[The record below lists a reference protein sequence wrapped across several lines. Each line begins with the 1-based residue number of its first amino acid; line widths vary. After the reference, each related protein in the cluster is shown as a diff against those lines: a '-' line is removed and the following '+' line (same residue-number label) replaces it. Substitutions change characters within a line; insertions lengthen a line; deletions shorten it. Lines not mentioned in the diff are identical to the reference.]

1 MQLGMV
7 GLGRMGGNMTRRL
20 LRGGHH
26 VIVYDRSSEAVD
38 ELIKDGAAGSPTLY
52 DLVTG
57 LEAPRTV
64 WVMVPAGDATE
75 RTVGELAEL
84 LSRGDTIIDGG
95 NTYFKD
101 DVVRAEK
108 LAARNLHYIDVG
120 TSGGVWGL
128 ERGYCM
134 TIGGPAEIV
143 ERLDPLFETLA
154 PGPGEGGAVDGRD
167 PPDSDDSNDVPDSTD
182 ADGTTDASGS
192 NDEPGSP
199 DANDASDSND
209 APASNARKGYVH
221 VGPAGAGH
229 FVKMI
234 HNGIEY
240 GMMQAFAEGLEILR
254 ESGSDRVDPRHRYDL
269 DLHAIAEV
277 WRHGSVV
284 SSWLLDLLE
293 IALREDR
300 NLSAW
305 SGYVRDSGEGRWTV
319 QTAIEEDVP
328 AHVLTASLFTRF
340 QSRQDESYAMR
351 VLSALR
357 HQFGGHVEQNENGR
371 RP

>member
-1 MQLGMV
+1 MKLGMV

-20 LRGGHH
+20 LRGGHE
-26 VIVYDRSSEAVD
+26 VVVYDRSGEAVG
-38 ELIKDGAAGSPTLY
+38 EMVTAGAAGSSSLR
-52 DLVTG
+52 DLVGG
-57 LEAPRTV
+57 LEAPRAV

-75 RTVGELAEL
+75 RAIDELAGL
-84 LSRGDTIIDGG
+84 LSPGDTVIDGG

-101 DVVRAEK
+101 DVARAEK

-154 PGPGEGGAVDGRD
+154 PGPWEGGEANGRD
-167 PPDSDDSNDVPDSTD
+167 APGPDAHDSSDSSE
-182 ADGTTDASGS
+182 A
-192 NDEPGSP
+192 PGSK
-199 DANDASDSND
+199 
-209 APASNARKGYVH
+209 APRGYVH

-254 ESGSDRVDPRHRYDL
+254 ESGSDRVAPSHRYDL
-269 DLHAIAEV
+269 DLHDIAEV

-293 IALREDR
+293 ISLREDR
-300 NLSAW
+300 DLSGY
-305 SGYVRDSGEGRWTV
+305 SGYVQDSGEGRWTV

-340 QSRQDESYAMR
+340 QSRQEESYAAR

-357 HQFGGHVEQNENGR
+357 HQFGGHVEQTRNGGG
-371 RP
+371 P

>member
-20 LRGGHH
+20 LRGGHE
-26 VIVYDRSSEAVD
+26 VVAYDRDSAAVGQA
-38 ELIKDGAAGSPTLY
+38 EKEGATGASTLR
-52 DLVTG
+52 DLVAG
-57 LEAPRTV
+57 LHAPRAV
-64 WVMVPAGDATE
+64 WVMVPAGDVTE
-75 RTVGELAEL
+75 RTIDELAEAL
-84 LSRGDTIIDGG
+84 FPGDTVIDGG

-101 DVVRAEK
+101 DVARAEK
-108 LAARNLHYIDVG
+108 LSARKLHYVDVG

-143 ERLDPLFETLA
+143 ERLDPLFRTLA
-154 PGPGEGGAVDGRD
+154 PGPGKDGEAPGRD
-167 PPDSDDSNDVPDSTD
+167 ASGP
-182 ADGTTDASGS
+182 TDASGS
-192 NDEPGSP
+192 TDAPGSADTP
-199 DANDASDSND
+199 GSTDDAGSTEASDSTHTPVSAD
-209 APASNARKGYVH
+209 AADSNARKGYVH

-269 DLHAIAEV
+269 DLHDIAEV

-293 IALREDR
+293 ISLREDR
-300 NLSAW
+300 DLSAY
-305 SGYVRDSGEGRWTV
+305 SGYVQDSGEGRWTV

-340 QSRQDESYAMR
+340 QSRQDDSYAAR

-357 HQFGGHVEQNENGR
+357 HQFGGHVEQKRNGGG
-371 RP
+371 P

>member
-20 LRGGHH
+20 LRGGHE
-26 VIVYDRSSEAVD
+26 VVVYDPNEEAVILA
-38 ELIKDGAAGSPTLY
+38 EKEGANGASTLR
-52 DLVTG
+52 DLVDG
-57 LEAPRTV
+57 LATPRTV
-64 WVMVPAGDATE
+64 WVMVPAGETTE
-75 RTVGELAEL
+75 KAVDELAGL
-84 LSRGDTIIDGG
+84 LSPGDTVIDGG

-101 DVVRAEK
+101 DVARSEALASRK
-108 LAARNLHYIDVG
+108 LNYVDVG

-134 TIGGPAEIV
+134 TIGGPAEVV
-143 ERLDPLFETLA
+143 ERLDPLFSTLA
-154 PGPGEGGAVDGRD
+154 PGPGT
-167 PPDSDDSNDVPDSTD
+167 N
-182 ADGTTDASGS
+182 ASR
-192 NDEPGSP
+192 E
-199 DANDASDSND
+199 SND
-209 APASNARKGYVH
+209 APESGGAPGSSARKGYVH

-254 ESGSDRVDPRHRYDL
+254 ESGSCRVDPRHRYDL
-269 DLHAIAEV
+269 DLHDIAEV

-293 IALREDR
+293 ISLREDR
-300 NLSAW
+300 DLSAY
-305 SGYVRDSGEGRWTV
+305 SGYVQDSGEGRWTV

-340 QSRQDESYAMR
+340 ESRQENSYAMR

-357 HQFGGHVEQNENGR
+357 HQFGGHVEQKKSGGE
-371 RP
+371 P

>member
-20 LRGGHH
+20 LRGGHE
-26 VIVYDRSSEAVD
+26 VVVYDRSIEAVRQMEKEGAKGGLTLHD
-38 ELIKDGAAGSPTLY
+38 LIAGLH
-52 DLVTG
+52 
-57 LEAPRTV
+57 APRAV

-75 RTVGELAEL
+75 KAIDELAGL
-84 LSRGDTIIDGG
+84 LSPGDTVIDGG
-95 NTYFKD
+95 NSYFKD
-101 DVVRAEK
+101 DVARADR
-108 LAARNLHYIDVG
+108 LSARELHYIDVG

-143 ERLDPLFETLA
+143 EHLDPLFRTLA
-154 PGPGEGGAVDGRD
+154 PGPGLDD
-167 PPDSDDSNDVPDSTD
+167 PPGASDT
-182 ADGTTDASGS
+182 
-192 NDEPGSP
+192 PGSR
-199 DANDASDSND
+199 
-209 APASNARKGYVH
+209 ARNGYVH

-240 GMMQAFAEGLEILR
+240 GMMQSFAEGLEILR
-254 ESGSDRVDPRHRYDL
+254 EAASDRVDPRHRYDL
-269 DLHAIAEV
+269 DLHDIAEV

-293 IALREDR
+293 IALREDLS
-300 NLSAW
+300 LSAY
-305 SGYVRDSGEGRWTV
+305 SGYVQDSGEGRWTV

-340 QSRQDESYAMR
+340 QSRQENSYAAR

-357 HQFGGHVEQNENGR
+357 HQFGGHVELKKTAGG
-371 RP
+371 P

>member
-20 LRGGHH
+20 LRGGHE
-26 VIVYDRSSEAVD
+26 VVAYDRDSEAVGRA
-38 ELIKDGAAGSPTLY
+38 EKDGAAGASTLRE
-52 DLVTG
+52 LVAG
-57 LEAPRTV
+57 LQAPRAV
-64 WVMVPAGDATE
+64 WVMVPAGEVTE
-75 RTVGELAEL
+75 RTIDELAG
-84 LSRGDTIIDGG
+84 SMRPGDTVIDGG

-101 DVVRAEK
+101 DVARAGK
-108 LAARNLHYIDVG
+108 LAARGLHYVDVG

-143 ERLDPLFETLA
+143 GRLDPLFRTLA
-154 PGPGEGGAVDGRD
+154 PGPGPRDDAGAADASGTTAT
-167 PPDSDDSNDVPDSTD
+167 PGSTD
-182 ADGTTDASGS
+182 AAGTTATSGTV
-192 NDEPGSP
+192 DTPGL
-199 DANDASDSND
+199 
-209 APASNARKGYVH
+209 NARNGYVH

-254 ESGSDRVDPRHRYDL
+254 ESGSGRVDPRHRYDL
-269 DLHAIAEV
+269 DLHDIAEV

-293 IALREDR
+293 ISLREDR
-300 NLSAW
+300 DLSAY
-305 SGYVRDSGEGRWTV
+305 SGYVQDSGEGRWTV

-340 QSRQDESYAMR
+340 QSRQDDSYAMR

-357 HQFGGHVEQNENGR
+357 HQFGGHVEQKRNGGG
-371 RP
+371 P

>member
-20 LRGGHH
+20 LRGGHE
-26 VIVYDRSSEAVD
+26 VVVYDHSDEAVGQA
-38 ELIKDGAAGSPTLY
+38 EQAGAVGASTLHG
-52 DLVTG
+52 LVAA
-57 LEAPRTV
+57 LHPPRSV

-75 RTVGELAEL
+75 RAVDDLSGL
-84 LSRGDTIIDGG
+84 LSPGDTVIDGG

-101 DVVRAEK
+101 DVDRAEQ
-108 LAARNLHYIDVG
+108 LSDRGLHFVDVG

-143 ERLDPLFETLA
+143 EHLDPLFDTLA
-154 PGPGEGGAVDGRD
+154 PGPGLDTGQDDGQ
-167 PPDSDDSNDVPDSTD
+167 
-182 ADGTTDASGS
+182 
-192 NDEPGSP
+192 
-199 DANDASDSND
+199 
-209 APASNARKGYVH
+209 ARRGYVH

-269 DLHAIAEV
+269 DLHGIAEV

-293 IALREDR
+293 IALREDGD
-300 NLSAW
+300 LSAY
-305 SGYVRDSGEGRWTV
+305 SGYVQDSGEGRWTV

-340 QSRQDESYAMR
+340 QSRQEQSYAMR

-357 HQFGGHVEQNENGR
+357 HQFGGHVEQKKAGGG
-371 RP
+371 P

>member
-20 LRGGHH
+20 LRGGHE
-26 VIVYDRSSEAVD
+26 VVVYDHSAEAVGQA
-38 ELIKDGAAGSPTLY
+38 EQAGAVGASTLHG
-52 DLVTG
+52 LVSA
-57 LEAPRTV
+57 LRPPRSV

-75 RTVGELAEL
+75 RAVDELSGL
-84 LSRGDTIIDGG
+84 LSPGDTVIDGG

-101 DVVRAEK
+101 DVARAER
-108 LAARNLHYIDVG
+108 LSARGLHYVDVG

-143 ERLDPLFETLA
+143 ERLDPLFDTLA
-154 PGPGEGGAVDGRD
+154 SGPGQISGDAGQDAASATRQSCDAAESTATLPSTGM
-167 PPDSDDSNDVPDSTD
+167 PPST
-182 ADGTTDASGS
+182 
-192 NDEPGSP
+192 
-199 DANDASDSND
+199 
-209 APASNARKGYVH
+209 ARRGYVH

-254 ESGSDRVDPRHRYDL
+254 ESGSDRVDPRHRFDL

-300 NLSAW
+300 ELSAY
-305 SGYVRDSGEGRWTV
+305 SGYVQDSGEGRWTV

-340 QSRQDESYAMR
+340 QSRQEQSYAMR

-357 HQFGGHVEQNENGR
+357 HQFGGHVEQKKTGGG
-371 RP
+371 P

>member
-20 LRGGHH
+20 LRGGHE
-26 VIVYDRSSEAVD
+26 VVAYDRDSAAIGRAEQ
-38 ELIKDGAAGSPTLY
+38 EGATGASTLR
-52 DLVTG
+52 DLVAG
-57 LEAPRTV
+57 LHAPRAV
-64 WVMVPAGDATE
+64 WVMVPAGDVTE
-75 RTVGELAEL
+75 RTIDELAEAL
-84 LSRGDTIIDGG
+84 FPGDTVIDGG

-101 DVVRAEK
+101 DVARAEK
-108 LAARNLHYIDVG
+108 LSARKLHYVDVG

-134 TIGGPAEIV
+134 TIGGPAGIV
-143 ERLDPLFETLA
+143 ERLDPLFRTLA
-154 PGPGEGGAVDGRD
+154 PGPGKG
-167 PPDSDDSNDVPDSTD
+167 DDAQNR
-182 ADGTTDASGS
+182 DASGS
-192 NDEPGSP
+192 TDAPDPMDDAGSTDTPGSA
-199 DANDASDSND
+199 DDNG
-209 APASNARKGYVH
+209 SNARKGYVH

-269 DLHAIAEV
+269 DLHDITEV

-293 IALREDR
+293 ISLRGDR
-300 NLSAW
+300 DLSAY
-305 SGYVRDSGEGRWTV
+305 SGYVQDSGEGRWTV

-340 QSRQDESYAMR
+340 QSRQDDSYAAR

-357 HQFGGHVEQNENGR
+357 HQFGGHVEQKRNGGG
-371 RP
+371 P

>member
-20 LRGGHH
+20 LRGGHE
-26 VIVYDRSSEAVD
+26 VLVYDRDSEAVGAAV
-38 ELIKDGAAGSPTLY
+38 KAGAAGSSTL
-52 DLVTG
+52 DGLVAG
-57 LEAPRTV
+57 LESPRTV

-75 RTVGELAEL
+75 KAIGELAGL
-84 LSRGDTIIDGG
+84 LSPGDTVIDGG
-95 NTYFKD
+95 NTWFKD
-101 DVVRAEK
+101 DVARSER

-154 PGPGEGGAVDGRD
+154 PGPGKASAAHGRGAPGSDAHD
-167 PPDSDDSNDVPDSTD
+167 PPDSDANAPSDTSE
-182 ADGTTDASGS
+182 A
-192 NDEPGSP
+192 PGST
-199 DANDASDSND
+199 AA
-209 APASNARKGYVH
+209 KGYVH

-254 ESGSDRVDPRHRYDL
+254 ESGADRVDPRHRYDL
-269 DLHAIAEV
+269 NLHEIAEV

-300 NLSAW
+300 DLSNY
-305 SGYVRDSGEGRWTV
+305 SGYVQDSGEGRWTV

-340 QSRQDESYAMR
+340 QSRQENSYAMR

-357 HQFGGHVEQNENGR
+357 HQFGGHVEQQKNGGG
-371 RP
+371 P